1 MRKKLEITVYGMV
14 QGVGF
19 RPFVAGL
26 ADEIGLDGNVRNSGG
41 IVHITAAGEEGRL
54 DEFIKR
60 LSSDAPKES
69 VIQRIESH
77 EAEAEKREDGSGF
90 SIIHSTRD
98 HDRIRLL
105 PPDLATC
112 PECEKE
118 LLDPRN
124 RRFRYP
130 FISCTVCGPRFS
142 ILEDIPYDR
151 ETITMKKFPMCKE
164 CEREYR
170 SPGDR
175 RRHAQTIA
183 CHDCGPVLR
192 SLERREVNTRE
203 EALDRAI
210 SLLKAGKVIA
220 LKDIGGF
227 HFAFRADSETAA
239 RRLRAWKNREQKP
252 FAVMFPDLPSIEEHC
267 YLNSKEKEL
276 LQSRVRPIVLLRQ
289 KDRNLWPKVSAY
301 SDRMGVM
308 LPSDPLQILILRETG
323 PLVMTSGNR
332 GGEPIAIESGGLI
345 EAMKEGFPDLILD
358 HDRDILTPLDDSIYQ
373 MSGDQVQILRR
384 ARGLVPDPIW
394 MSRKCKADTFASGGD
409 LKNTFALA
417 RDNAVYLSGH
427 FGDLEWRACQ
437 EAREKS
443 IQNMETLLDI
453 HPLRFAGDLH
463 PAYISARLL
472 SKMADETNS
481 SDEQGME
488 LSVRD
493 INRVVEPESRQKSEM
508 QADGQATN
516 LCFCQHH
523 LAHIAG
529 VLAECGLTGD
539 CLGLA
544 FDGTGYGTDGSVWGS
559 EFLRIHQDTDS
570 KDGKDTLTWQRV
582 GSLVPI
588 RQIGGDEGARD
599 GRKSLFSY
607 LMKACEEGLCREEEL
622 RSHLEGLYSD
632 KDWRFLHAA
641 YQSGI
646 NSVTSTSMGRLF
658 DAAAALLE
666 ISDRNNYEGESP
678 IRLETEA
685 WECDILKNAESLPAE
700 FSEWNEK
707 NLFARKDSFGHSTRH
722 SEKIQDSDSEH
733 YIRRTG
739 SILEIDGPAIF
750 YDLLMEKES
759 GAFSKAE
766 LALHFHKML
775 IHAVTA
781 LTVELVR
788 SEKMRKEEAEIR
800 SEKESGA
807 DAKPVIAL
815 AGGTFLNRILFQGVK
830 NNLES
835 RGFRVY
841 FNRLVP
847 PGDGGLSL
855 GQVYLSTYDRVVE
868 ERTD

>member
-1 MRKKLEITVYGMV
+1 MV

-41 IVHITAAGEEGRL
+41 IVHITAAGEENRL
-54 DEFIKR
+54 IEFLKR

-77 EAEAEKREDGSGF
+77 EAEAEKRDDGSGF

-112 PECEKE
+112 PECERE
-118 LLDPRN
+118 LLDPKN

-210 SLLKAGKVIA
+210 SLLKEGKVIA

-227 HFAFRADSETAA
+227 HFAFRADSEIAA
-239 RRLRAWKNREQKP
+239 RRLRVWKNREQKP

-267 YLNSKEKEL
+267 YLNPKEKEL

-358 HDRDILTPLDDSIYQ
+358 HDRDILTPLDDSICQ

-394 MSRKCKADTFASGGD
+394 ISRKCKADTFASGGD

-437 EAREKS
+437 EARDKS

-453 HPLRFAGDLH
+453 HPERFAGDLH
-463 PAYISARLL
+463 PAYISVRLL
-472 SKMADETNS
+472 SKMASKTNYY
-481 SDEQGME
+481 
-488 LSVRD
+488 
-493 INRVVEPESRQKSEM
+493 
-508 QADGQATN
+508 
-516 LCFCQHH
+516 QHH

-544 FDGTGYGTDGSVWGS
+544 FDGTGYGSDGSIWGS
-559 EFLRIHQDTDS
+559 EFLRIHQETDS

-607 LMKACEEGLCREEEL
+607 LKKACEEGICREEEL
-622 RSHLEGLYSD
+622 QSHLERLYSD
-632 KDWRFLHAA
+632 KDWRFLNAA

-685 WECDILKNAESLPAE
+685 WECDILKNAESLPA
-700 FSEWNEK
+700 
-707 NLFARKDSFGHSTRH
+707 D
-722 SEKIQDSDSEH
+722 

-739 SILEIDGPAIF
+739 GIPEIDGPAIL

-766 LALHFHKML
+766 LAYHFHQKL
-775 IHAVTA
+775 IGAVTA
-781 LTVELVR
+781 LTEELVR
-788 SEKMRKEEAEIR
+788 SDKMFRTEADTEPGTETGSGDEIR
-800 SEKESGA
+800 TEAVEK
-807 DAKPVIAL
+807 AKPAIAL

-830 NNLES
+830 NHLEA
-835 RGFRVY
+835 GGYEVF

-855 GQVYLSTYDRVVE
+855 GQVYLSTYDQVA
-868 ERTD
+868 ERK

>member
-1 MRKKLEITVYGMV
+1 LKKKLEITVYGMV

-41 IVHITAAGEEGRL
+41 IVHITAAGEEDRL

-69 VIQRIESH
+69 VIQRIECHDGEMEES
-77 EAEAEKREDGSGF
+77 ENRPAAVKRQGKIESAGQMQAIAKPGSAF
-90 SIIHSTRD
+90 FIVQSTRD

-112 PECEKE
+112 PACARE
-118 LLDPRN
+118 LLDPKN

-170 SPGDR
+170 TPGDR

-192 SLERREVNTRE
+192 SLERNEEHTGE

-239 RRLRAWKNREQKP
+239 KRLRAWKNRERKP
-252 FAVMFPDLPSIEEHC
+252 FAVMFPDLSSIEAHC
-267 YLNSKEKEL
+267 FLNPKEKDL
-276 LQSRVRPIVLLRQ
+276 LQSRVRPIVLVRQ
-289 KDRNLWPKVSAY
+289 KDRKLWPEVSAY

-308 LPSDPLQILILRETG
+308 LPSDPLQILILREPG

-332 GGEPIAIESGGLI
+332 GGEPIAIESSGLI
-345 EAMKEGFPDLILD
+345 EAMREGFPDLILD

-373 MSGDQVQILRR
+373 MSGEEVQILRR

-394 MSRKCKADTFASGGD
+394 LSRKCKADTFASGGD

-437 EAREKS
+437 EARDKS
-443 IQNMETLLDI
+443 IRNMERLLDI

-472 SKMADETNS
+472 SKMADETNIS
-481 SDEQGME
+481 
-488 LSVRD
+488 
-493 INRVVEPESRQKSEM
+493 
-508 QADGQATN
+508 
-516 LCFCQHH
+516 FYQHH

-559 EFLRIHQDTDS
+559 EFLQIHQDTDP

-622 RSHLEGLYSD
+622 RSHLEGLYPD

-700 FSEWNEK
+700 LSEWNEK
-707 NLFARKDSFGHSTRH
+707 NYLERKDSSGNSARH

-739 SILEIDGPAIF
+739 SILEIDGPAIL

-766 LALHFHKML
+766 LAYHFHQKL
-775 IHAVTA
+775 IGAVTA
-781 LTVELVR
+781 LTEELVR
-788 SEKMRKEEAEIR
+788 SDKMFRTEADTEPGTATGSGDEIR
-800 SEKESGA
+800 TEAVER
-807 DAKPVIAL
+807 AKPAIAL

-830 NNLES
+830 QALEA
-835 RGFRVY
+835 RGFQVF

-855 GQVYLSTYDRVVE
+855 GQVYLSTYDQVA
-868 ERTD
+868 ERK